1 MTDEEKAREKERS
14 VETILGSPVFIGADE
29 RTDKVRN
36 HLIFAAA
43 ISVFAT
49 WFGLH
54 FRGDLPFF
62 GLPIT
67 GLTDPAAYSALLIFV
82 IYQLAHYVWCAW
94 DAFLEWRLRITGM
107 RESRVAPGQYDM
119 PEADH
124 ADDPRQ
130 STLYNLVVKTG

>member
-1 MTDEEKAREKERS
+1 MTDEEKARKES
-14 VETILGSPVFIGADE
+14 VEKIWGSPVFIESDE

-49 WFGLH
+49 LTGLH

-67 GLTDPAAYSALLIFV
+67 GLTDRVAYSGLGVFIL
-82 IYQLAHYVWCAW
+82 YQLVHYVWCVW
-94 DAFLEWRLRITGM
+94 DAFLEWRLRVTGM
-107 RESRVAPGQYDM
+107 QLPYRTECSQVKRGTTHVSCDSRRCIIGWGL
-119 PEADH
+119 
-124 ADDPRQ
+124 
-130 STLYNLVVKTG
+130 S